1 MWPDIE
7 QGFAWVHQAAHILAN
22 HNHLSG
28 DQVRQIYTDLL
39 DTMSS
44 SLVPTPAS
52 APTPAHEQAGMLAP
66 AINHFLKVTRSY
78 EPGLFHCYDVPELP
92 RTNNDL
98 EQLFGSFRY
107 HERRASGR
115 KVAAPSIVVRGAA
128 RLVAATATR
137 QQTFS
142 VDDLAQCDEQA
153 RRTLRAALDNRRQT
167 RVRQYRFR
175 RDSAT
180 FLADLEQRLVKLIL
194 LS

>member
-1 MWPDIE
+1 LRHILQRGLTHTQAMWPDIE

-115 KVAAPSIVVRGAA
+115 KVAAPSIVVRGA
-128 RLVAATATR
+128 T
-137 QQTFS
+137 
-142 VDDLAQCDEQA
+142 C
-153 RRTLRAALDNRRQT
+153 
-167 RVRQYRFR
+167 R
-175 RDSAT
+175 RDGNPSTNVLCRRSRAM
-180 FLADLEQRLVKLIL
+180 R
-194 LS
+194 